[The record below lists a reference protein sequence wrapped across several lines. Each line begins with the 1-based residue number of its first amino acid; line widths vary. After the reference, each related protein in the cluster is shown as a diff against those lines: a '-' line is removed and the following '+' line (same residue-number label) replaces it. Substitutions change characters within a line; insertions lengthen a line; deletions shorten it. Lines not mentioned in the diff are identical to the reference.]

1 MGGRLASYDPFRSST
16 CPEGKVFL
24 DPKGKERGHIYLL
37 VGEGHMAFDD
47 ALFQLG
53 MDLTRS
59 STAQKEDFNETVHAY
74 AFEESTMSLSER
86 DSVKFAGTH
95 LILDLYGARNLDDI
109 KHVER
114 TLKRCVEVAGATM
127 LHCHLHRFAGNGG
140 VAGVVVFDSGHA
152 SIRTWPERDFATV
165 DLMFMA
171 RNGTRRER
179 LVKAIEQA
187 FSPDAVESTVCR
199 RAKDERRTAKR
210 AKPDA
215 TPKAAEADAKPAAPS
230 KVAQRRIKRA
240 A

>member
-1 MGGRLASYDPFRSST
+1 
-16 CPEGKVFL
+16 
-24 DPKGKERGHIYLL
+24 
-37 VGEGHMAFDD
+37 MAFDD

-74 AFEESTMSLSER
+74 AFEESSVPLSER

-95 LILDLYGARNLDDI
+95 LILDLFGAKNLDDM

-140 VAGVVVFDSGHA
+140 VSGVVVFDSGHA
-152 SIRTWPERDFATV
+152 SIRTWPERDYAAV

-199 RAKDERRTAKR
+199 RAGDERRTAVK
-210 AKPDA
+210 AKKPQPA
-215 TPKAAEADAKPAAPS
+215 PVAAPAAEAPEAPPA
-230 KVAQRRIKRA
+230 KVAQRRIRRA

>member
-1 MGGRLASYDPFRSST
+1 
-16 CPEGKVFL
+16 
-24 DPKGKERGHIYLL
+24 
-37 VGEGHMAFDD
+37 MAYND

-74 AFEESTMSLSER
+74 AFEESSVSLSER

-95 LILDLYGARNLDDI
+95 LILDLFGAKNLDDM

-140 VAGVVVFDSGHA
+140 VSSVVVFDSGHA
-152 SIRTWPERDFATV
+152 SIRTWPERDYAAV

-199 RAKDERRTAKR
+199 RAGDERRTAVK
-210 AKPDA
+210 AKKPQPA
-215 TPKAAEADAKPAAPS
+215 PVAAPAAEAPEAPPA
-230 KVAQRRIKRA
+230 KVAQRRIRRA

>member
-1 MGGRLASYDPFRSST
+1 
-16 CPEGKVFL
+16 
-24 DPKGKERGHIYLL
+24 PKGKERGHIYLL

-59 STAQKEDFNETVHAY
+59 STAQKEDHYVTVHAF
-74 AFEESTMSLSER
+74 ASEEREQILSER
-86 DSVKFAGTH
+86 ESVKFAGTH
-95 LILDLYGARNLDDI
+95 LIVDLFGAERLDDI

-114 TLKRCVEVAGATM
+114 TLKRCVEVAGATV
-127 LHCHLHRFAGNGG
+127 LHCHLHRFAGDGG
-140 VAGVVVFDSGHA
+140 ISGVVVFDTGHA
-152 SIRTWPERDFATV
+152 SIRTWPDRDFAAV

-171 RNGTRRER
+171 RNGARRER

-187 FSPDAVESTVCR
+187 FSPTAVETTVCR
-199 RAKDERRTAKR
+199 RANDERRTAV
-210 AKPDA
+210 
-215 TPKAAEADAKPAAPS
+215 KARPAAVQAEVAEG

>member
-1 MGGRLASYDPFRSST
+1 
-16 CPEGKVFL
+16 
-24 DPKGKERGHIYLL
+24 
-37 VGEGHMAFDD
+37 MAFDD

-59 STAQKEDFNETVHAY
+59 STAQKEDHYESVPAY
-74 AFEESTMSLSER
+74 AFEDTSNESLSKR
-86 DSVKFAGTH
+86 DGVKFAGTH
-95 LILDLYGARNLDDI
+95 LILDPFGARNLDDI

-152 SIRTWPERDFATV
+152 SIRTWPDRDFAAV

-171 RNGTRRER
+171 RNGTSRER

-187 FSPDAVESTVCR
+187 FSPSAVESTVCR
-199 RAKDERRTAKR
+199 RAKDERRTVAK
-210 AKPDA
+210 AKPVAAIA
-215 TPKAAEADAKPAAPS
+215 TPVAEPAPS

>member
-1 MGGRLASYDPFRSST
+1 MGGVLTSYGAFRLST

-59 STAQKEDFNETVHAY
+59 STAQKEDIYETVHVVAS
-74 AFEESTMSLSER
+74 EDRSQTLSDR
-86 DSVKFAGTH
+86 DNVKFAGTH
-95 LILDLYGARNLDDI
+95 LIIDLFGAERLDDL

-114 TLKRCVEVAGATM
+114 TLKRCVEVAGASL
-127 LHCHLHRFAGNGG
+127 LHCHLHRFSGDGG
-140 VAGVVVFDSGHA
+140 ISGVVVFDSGHA
-152 SIRTWPERDFATV
+152 SIRTWPSRDFAAV

-171 RNGTRRER
+171 RNGARRER
-179 LVKAIEQA
+179 LVRAIEEA
-187 FSPDAVESTVCR
+187 FNPNAAETTVCR
-199 RAKDERRTAKR
+199 RANDERRTVAKV
-210 AKPDA
+210 
-215 TPKAAEADAKPAAPS
+215 KPATMPS
-230 KVAQRRIKRA
+230 AAVIAEQPDKVAQRRIKRA

>member
-1 MGGRLASYDPFRSST
+1 
-16 CPEGKVFL
+16 
-24 DPKGKERGHIYLL
+24 
-37 VGEGHMAFDD
+37 MAFDD

-59 STAQKEDFNETVHAY
+59 STAQKEDHNETVRAY
-74 AFEESTMSLSER
+74 AFEDSSSNDILSER

-95 LILDLYGARNLDDI
+95 LILDLFGAGNLDDI

-114 TLKRCVEVAGATM
+114 TLKRCVEVAGATL

-140 VAGVVVFDSGHA
+140 VSGVVVFDSGHA
-152 SIRTWPERDFATV
+152 SIRTWPERDFAAV

-187 FSPDAVESTVCR
+187 FSPSAVEATVCR
-199 RAKDERRTAKR
+199 RATDERRTVAK
-210 AKPDA
+210 
-215 TPKAAEADAKPAAPS
+215 AKPAAAAIAVPAAEPAPAPS

>member
-1 MGGRLASYDPFRSST
+1 
-16 CPEGKVFL
+16 
-24 DPKGKERGHIYLL
+24 
-37 VGEGHMAFDD
+37 MAFDD

-59 STAQKEDFNETVHAY
+59 STAQKEDHNETVHAY
-74 AFEESTMSLSER
+74 AYEERSEILSDR

-95 LILDLYGARNLDDI
+95 LILDLFGARNLDDL
-109 KHVER
+109 KHIER
-114 TLKRCVEVAGATM
+114 TLKRCVEVAGATI

-140 VAGVVVFDSGHA
+140 VSGVVVFDSGHA
-152 SIRTWPERDFATV
+152 SIRTWPNRDFAAV

-187 FSPDAVESTVCR
+187 FSPKAVETTVCR
-199 RAKDERRTAKR
+199 RAGDERRTTSKAKR
-210 AKPDA
+210 E
-215 TPKAAEADAKPAAPS
+215 AAAAPVELAVS
-230 KVAQRRIKRA
+230 RKSAHRRMKRA

>member
-1 MGGRLASYDPFRSST
+1 
-16 CPEGKVFL
+16 
-24 DPKGKERGHIYLL
+24 
-37 VGEGHMAFDD
+37 MAFDD

-74 AFEESTMSLSER
+74 AFEESNVSLSER

-95 LILDLYGARNLDDI
+95 LILDLFGAKNLDDI

-140 VAGVVVFDSGHA
+140 VSGVVVFDSGHA
-152 SIRTWPERDFATV
+152 SIRTWPDRDFAAV

-199 RAKDERRTAKR
+199 RANDERRTARKSQ
-210 AKPDA
+210 
-215 TPKAAEADAKPAAPS
+215 PKTVAAPAAVGAAEVQPA